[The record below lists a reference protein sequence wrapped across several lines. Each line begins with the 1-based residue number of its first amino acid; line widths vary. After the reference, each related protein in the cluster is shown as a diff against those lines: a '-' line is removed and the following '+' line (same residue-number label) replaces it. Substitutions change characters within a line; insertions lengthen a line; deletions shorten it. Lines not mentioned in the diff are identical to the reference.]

1 MRNRIYLTL
10 IIAMLILS
18 ACIGKRQSSY
28 KTEIPEPLT
37 VIDTVILESMP
48 APDDWDAFI
57 EALIDVESKG
67 DSAAVGT
74 KNDVGV
80 LQITPILLDDANR
93 ILGEERYT
101 LDDRTD
107 REKSIE
113 IFNIIQNHY
122 NPDHDLHYALK
133 IWNSKAPISYHR
145 SVMAEY
151 NKLRHTWN

>member
-1 MRNRIYLTL
+1 MVSMVLGRITHDEQV
-10 IIAMLILS
+10 S
-18 ACIGKRQSSY
+18 DV
-28 KTEIPEPLT
+28 P
-37 VIDTVILESMP
+37 P
-48 APDDWDAFI
+48 APTIPTDTLLVERSTPDWDTFI
-57 EALIDVESKG
+57 EALIIIESRG

-101 LDDRTD
+101 LADRID
-107 REKSIE
+107 RSKSIE
-113 IFNIIQNHY
+113 IFNIIQDHY